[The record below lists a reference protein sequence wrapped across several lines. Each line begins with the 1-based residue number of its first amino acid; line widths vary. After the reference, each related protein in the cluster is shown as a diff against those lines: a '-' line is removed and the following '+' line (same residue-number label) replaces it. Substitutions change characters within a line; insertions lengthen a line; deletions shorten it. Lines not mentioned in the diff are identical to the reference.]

1 MNEEYDNGLLDDQ
14 TIKGIINDLRLAVD
28 QLGKDFIKAKDLIHE
43 LARRLDESKQ
53 CERDQVS
60 RKIKEILKQEI
71 KEGKITAKWIED
83 CLPSEYKRKYTTK
96 SEDTS
101 LSKESTKEIEVDAQ
115 GNSISEP
122 ESAIFES
129 TETSSENQSIPS
141 PSQEIQEADNSEL
154 MRHLQKST
162 NLNSAEYLLAK
173 SKSEYIVLK
182 EKHETELTNAL
193 KNCNKYCCL
202 FFDANGIL
210 LKIESDISRAGN
222 KNDNRVLD
230 IGPANEVTDE

>member
-43 LARRLDESKQ
+43 LARSLDESKQ

-60 RKIKEILKQEI
+60 RKIKEILKDKI
-71 KEGKITAKWIED
+71 REGKITAKWIED

>member
-1 MNEEYDNGLLDDQ
+1 MNEEHDTLSDDQ
-14 TIKGIINDLRLAVD
+14 TIKNIIIDLRLAVD

-43 LARRLDESKQ
+43 LARHLDESKQ

-60 RKIKEILKQEI
+60 RKIKEILKDKI
-71 KEGKITAKWIED
+71 REGKITAKWIED

>member
-1 MNEEYDNGLLDDQ
+1 MNEEHDNSLSEDQ
-14 TIKGIINDLRLAVD
+14 TIKGIITDLKLVVD
-28 QLGKDFIKAKDLIHE
+28 QLSSNFVKAKDLIHE
-43 LARRLDESKQ
+43 LARHLDENKL

-60 RKIKEILKQEI
+60 RKIKEILKDKI
-71 KEGKITAKWIED
+71 REGKITAKWIED

>member
-1 MNEEYDNGLLDDQ
+1 MNEEHDTLSDDQ
-14 TIKGIINDLRLAVD
+14 TIKNIIIDLRLAVD

-60 RKIKEILKQEI
+60 RKIKEILKDKI
-71 KEGKITAKWIED
+71 MEGKITAKWIED

-230 IGPANEVTDE
+230 IGPANEFTDE

>member
-1 MNEEYDNGLLDDQ
+1 MNEEHDNLSDDQ
-14 TIKGIINDLRLAVD
+14 TIKVIVIDLKLVVD
-28 QLGKDFIKAKDLIHE
+28 QLGSNFAKAKELIHE
-43 LARRLDESKQ
+43 LARHLDESKQ

-60 RKIKEILKQEI
+60 RKIKEILKDKI
-71 KEGKITAKWIED
+71 REGKITAKWIED

-141 PSQEIQEADNSEL
+141 PSQEIQEADNS
-154 MRHLQKST
+154 
-162 NLNSAEYLLAK
+162 
-173 SKSEYIVLK
+173 
-182 EKHETELTNAL
+182 
-193 KNCNKYCCL
+193 
-202 FFDANGIL
+202 DG
-210 LKIESDISRAGN
+210 
-222 KNDNRVLD
+222 
-230 IGPANEVTDE
+230 EVR

>member
-14 TIKGIINDLRLAVD
+14 TIKGIINDLRLVVD

-60 RKIKEILKQEI
+60 RKIKEILKDEI
-71 KEGKITAKWIED
+71 REGKITAKWIED

-193 KNCNKYCCL
+193 KSCNKYCCL

>member
-1 MNEEYDNGLLDDQ
+1 
-14 TIKGIINDLRLAVD
+14 
-28 QLGKDFIKAKDLIHE
+28 
-43 LARRLDESKQ
+43 LDESKQ

-60 RKIKEILKQEI
+60 RKIKEILKDKI
-71 KEGKITAKWIED
+71 REGKITAKWIED

>member
-1 MNEEYDNGLLDDQ
+1 MSEEYDNGLLDDQ
-14 TIKGIINDLRLAVD
+14 TIKGIIIDLRLAVD

-60 RKIKEILKQEI
+60 RKIKEILKDKI
-71 KEGKITAKWIED
+71 REGKITAKWIED

>member
-60 RKIKEILKQEI
+60 RKIKEILKDKI
-71 KEGKITAKWIED
+71 REGKITAKWIED

>member
-60 RKIKEILKQEI
+60 RKIKEILKDKI
-71 KEGKITAKWIED
+71 REGKITAKWIED

-122 ESAIFES
+122 ESKIFGL

-193 KNCNKYCCL
+193 KNCNKYCSL

>member
-1 MNEEYDNGLLDDQ
+1 MNEEHDTLSDDQ
-14 TIKGIINDLRLAVD
+14 TIKNIIIDLRLAVD
-28 QLGKDFIKAKDLIHE
+28 QLGKDFVKAKDLIHE

-60 RKIKEILKQEI
+60 RKIKEILKDKI
-71 KEGKITAKWIED
+71 REGKITAKWIED

-101 LSKESTKEIEVDAQ
+101 LSKESTKEIEIDAQ

-182 EKHETELTNAL
+182 EKHDTELTNAL